1 MSEWIDRK
9 YIGMLSHRLDR
20 FAVKTTDPYLANFRC
35 PICGDSQKNKWKARG
50 YMFSKSGGL
59 FYKCHN
65 CNHSSSLGNLIKEVD
80 PTMYKEYVMER
91 FKDGG
96 HTRKSHANVAT
107 VFDFKQP
114 VFKKDPLKNI
124 CIPAK
129 GTIAELYLQQRQVP
143 KAWWDRLMF
152 VENIQDL
159 EKLDDKYK
167 DRIVGTNGRLVIPF
181 YNKNKDLV
189 GITCR
194 ALANERLRYITI
206 RLNEDE
212 PMIFNL
218 DQIHDGKVYVTEGPI
233 DSMFLPNAVA
243 VGNSDLQSIERVLPK
258 ENVVLVFDN
267 QPRNDQLISQMQ
279 QAYEQGYKVVVWPK
293 NIRGKDINEMVMIGL
308 ENVQKIIDNNTF
320 EGLEL
325 LMKMGEWKRC

>member
-9 YIGMLSHRLDR
+9 YIGILSHRLDR
-20 FAVKTTDPYLANFRC
+20 FSVKGTDPYLANFRC
-35 PICGDSQKNKWKARG
+35 PVCGDSQKNKWKARG
-50 YMFSKSGGL
+50 YAFSKPGGI

-65 CNHSSSLGNLIKEVD
+65 CNYSATLGKLIEQID
-80 PTMYKEYVMER
+80 PTMYKQYVFER
-91 FKDGG
+91 FKEGG
-96 HTRKSHANVAT
+96 HHRQSHANVEN

-114 VFKKDPLKNI
+114 EFKKDPLKNI
-124 CIPAK
+124 CVPAK
-129 GTIAELYLQQRQVP
+129 GTVAELYLEERKVP
-143 KAWWDRLMF
+143 KYWWDRLLY
-152 VENIQDL
+152 VENLQDL
-159 EKLDDKYK
+159 EKLSSKYEG
-167 DRIVGTNGRLVIPF
+167 RIVGTDGRLVIPF

-194 ALANERLRYITI
+194 ALNGERLRYVTV

-233 DSMFLPNAVA
+233 DSMFLPNAAA
-243 VGNSDLQSIERVLPK
+243 VGNSDLKTINTALPK

-267 QPRNDQLISQMQ
+267 QPRNEQLIDQMC
-279 QAYEQGYKVVVWPK
+279 QAYEEGYSVVVWPPR
-293 NIRGKDINEMVMIGL
+293 IPYKDINEMVLNGID
-308 ENVQKIIDNNTF
+308 NVQKIIDNNTF

-325 LMKMGEWKRC
+325 IFKISDWRKC